1 MKTPE
6 TQVTVIETDYN
17 KHEMHSTIQYRADST
32 LKTIQIIKLTQNRN
46 TIMIT
51 MKCSNLKAKTTRPI
65 HSNSTKRTTH
75 DRNPKKSNIENN
87 SQIQENNSQNKKYA
101 VRKRKTSDMESL
113 RES

>member
-1 MKTPE
+1 MKTPK

-51 MKCSNLKAKTTRPI
+51 MKFSNLKAKTTRPI
-65 HSNSTKRTTH
+65 HSNLTPKKKKTMIETPRNPILKTTH
-75 DRNPKKSNIENN
+75 KFKKIILKTRN
-87 SQIQENNSQNKKYA
+87 
-101 VRKRKTSDMESL
+101 M
-113 RES
+113 

>member
-1 MKTPE
+1 MKTPK

-65 HSNSTKRTTH
+65 HSNLT
-75 DRNPKKSNIENN
+75 PKKKNH
-87 SQIQENNSQNKKYA
+87 
-101 VRKRKTSDMESL
+101 D
-113 RES
+113 